1 MNPPSIA
8 RDIPSCD
15 KHRLNVLMGA
25 LAQAGF
31 VAMTF
36 CMPASAATSIT
47 LVSKA
52 HADEAPPLL
61 YIAQQSIPPSYGA
74 LGATSAA
81 PPTLQPN
88 AGQSGGVATPT
99 VRPTGGGPA
108 QPKPK
113 PPPTR
118 DSSDSS
124 R

>member
-1 MNPPSIA
+1 MNPPSTV
-8 RDIPSCD
+8 RDIPSGD
-15 KHRLNVLMGA
+15 KHRLNVLVGA
-25 LAQAGF
+25 LAQTGLL
-31 VAMTF
+31 AMTF
-36 CMPASAATSIT
+36 CMPASAATSIA
-47 LVSKA
+47 LDSKA
-52 HADEAPPLL
+52 RVDEAPPLL

-81 PPTLQPN
+81 PPTVQPN